1 MEWHGLPDA
10 LKSIFPA
17 HEFHALP
24 TEEEI
29 ASYPDEFPYDGFTST
44 TLTAAHL
51 QKPPGS
57 ALNLVRRAASA
68 VSGRNAYDL
77 VLIVDDVEL
86 SNLSQ
91 HTTGAL
97 GEEHIVEVFR
107 AAVKAHLA
115 ALSTQLV
122 ESKKDQ
128 ATFAKT
134 EKALRE
140 KVCFHLLAPMI
151 EAWLFGDPQAL
162 VRAGVPSNVAPEHT
176 RDLENFTATDPAYI
190 AANVDDVCTCW
201 KANGCKSKLKPA
213 WGKSLP
219 RAHHPKGYLQ
229 WLCLDPAA
237 KNCTRYSETGGGAAA
252 LKSLD
257 FAAVVSHGTTPYL
270 CALIEDLEQLLGR
283 SAVPLPSPPVSVAT
297 NGPSTVL
304 RNI

>member
-91 HTTGAL
+91 HTPGAL
-97 GEEHIVEVFR
+97 GELHIVDVFR
-107 AAVKAHLA
+107 TAVNMHLNTLQGGLRNRTA
-115 ALSTQLV
+115 TLMN
-122 ESKKDQ
+122 KK
-128 ATFAKT
+128 
-134 EKALRE
+134 
-140 KVCFHLLAPMI
+140 VSFHLLAPMI
-151 EAWLFGDPQAL
+151 ESWLFGDPTAMTT
-162 VRAGVPSNVAPEHT
+162 AGAPSVPVPAH
-176 RDLENFTATDPAYI
+176 LEQFCVNDPVYL
-190 AANVDDVCTCW
+190 AANHSAICTCW
-201 KANGCKSKLKPA
+201 AASGKKNDRPKWHDPA
-213 WGKSLP
+213 T

-229 WLCLDPAA
+229 WLCVDPTA
-237 KNCTRYSETGGGAAA
+237 KNCTRYSETGSGADA
-252 LKSLD
+252 LRTLD
-257 FAAVVSHGTTPYL
+257 FEKVLSHETTPYL

-283 SAVPLPSPPVSVAT
+283 SAVPVPSPAVPVAT
-297 NGPSTVL
+297 NGRSTVL